1 MSNLFNI
8 LQPIPLHRM
17 MAQYYTKIRLGRM
30 ATLLALTEAE
40 TEDCL
45 SDMVGKPR
53 SVMRNEDIKMY
64 EISNPNPILR
74 WSPEQCLRK
83 LTGLRALLTSQN
95 NRLDWQSIDC
105 WIVCCPASSSVWNT
119 ILCQDPLE
127 NLNTWSYNTNKLMD
141 LVMKTTHLINKEE
154 MVSSWWRIGRNK
166 NLTLSRFTK
175 LWEQELWQRQSDLSL
190 LVLVVI

>member
-8 LQPIPLHRM
+8 LQPTSLHRM

-53 SVMRNEDIKMY
+53 SVMRNEDIK
-64 EISNPNPILR
+64 IQSKSNLR
-74 WSPEQCLRK
+74 WSPAQCLRK

-95 NRLDWQSIDC
+95 NRLD
-105 WIVCCPASSSVWNT
+105 
-119 ILCQDPLE
+119 
-127 NLNTWSYNTNKLMD
+127 
-141 LVMKTTHLINKEE
+141 
-154 MVSSWWRIGRNK
+154 
-166 NLTLSRFTK
+166 
-175 LWEQELWQRQSDLSL
+175 
-190 LVLVVI
+190 

>member
-1 MSNLFNI
+1 MLKLMTISM
-8 LQPIPLHRM
+8 HRM

-53 SVMRNEDIKMY
+53 SVMKNEDVKMY

-95 NRLDWQSIDC
+95 NRLD
-105 WIVCCPASSSVWNT
+105 
-119 ILCQDPLE
+119 
-127 NLNTWSYNTNKLMD
+127 
-141 LVMKTTHLINKEE
+141 
-154 MVSSWWRIGRNK
+154 
-166 NLTLSRFTK
+166 
-175 LWEQELWQRQSDLSL
+175 
-190 LVLVVI
+190 